1 MTLNAAKKLIESL
14 DSNIDDENVGNPHF
28 GGVGVAVFPLTR
40 DGFESIN
47 VVDSNRKTAF
57 IDGGNQEIIGA
68 ANFSIHLNRVCFCIW
83 EGSERVSEC
92 SILKRVDYFSLT
104 YSTIEKGEITYTTK
118 LVPLAGGETILPDE
132 VDLAFSSLDRSL
144 MIGDRRANISGVGSI
159 ARRFSELA
167 LAREVVENELREGDL
182 LVLDG
187 TLQSAFKNEVKYLNQ
202 LTKAAQD
209 KGIILAGL
217 SKTSNLFTDTGYSL
231 LGAIDK
237 LASENQIKGEWYYPI
252 ADIARNH
259 VTILG
264 VKLNASSDRIFRF
277 EVQREQFLSL
287 GEHAV
292 NEFLSQLVKN
302 SIDFTFPGYPYGL
315 IDVDRSARVS
325 ASERDHHRAILFSE
339 MASTNK
345 WEKFYRHIK
354 CVDAHD
360 LLNNLG

>member
-132 VDLAFSSLDRSL
+132 V
-144 MIGDRRANISGVGSI
+144 
-159 ARRFSELA
+159 
-167 LAREVVENELREGDL
+167 
-182 LVLDG
+182 
-187 TLQSAFKNEVKYLNQ
+187 
-202 LTKAAQD
+202 
-209 KGIILAGL
+209 
-217 SKTSNLFTDTGYSL
+217 
-231 LGAIDK
+231 
-237 LASENQIKGEWYYPI
+237 
-252 ADIARNH
+252 
-259 VTILG
+259 
-264 VKLNASSDRIFRF
+264 
-277 EVQREQFLSL
+277 
-287 GEHAV
+287 
-292 NEFLSQLVKN
+292 
-302 SIDFTFPGYPYGL
+302 
-315 IDVDRSARVS
+315 
-325 ASERDHHRAILFSE
+325 
-339 MASTNK
+339 
-345 WEKFYRHIK
+345 
-354 CVDAHD
+354 
-360 LLNNLG
+360 